1 MWLVMM
7 AYRKSPDYNHPFQIV
22 KKTGCACYAIAVHPA
37 YVNFELVQATML
49 IRSCVKKQEMKKYI
63 YFISALVFAASCDTK
78 DKKQEPTTADSVST
92 ATDSAAI
99 NADSHYFWAADFD
112 GKNGL
117 LMKRLR
123 PVSKDS
129 LTTQNVIGMLN
140 EIYPDIPL
148 ELVKTSHDSIFIKIS
163 KSTYLT
169 QQTGSSGAEAYLAE
183 ATYNLT
189 EIAGVNFVNF
199 QFKQGDHAAPGTY
212 SRTDFIQER

>member
-1 MWLVMM
+1 
-7 AYRKSPDYNHPFQIV
+7 
-22 KKTGCACYAIAVHPA
+22 
-37 YVNFELVQATML
+37 
-49 IRSCVKKQEMKKYI
+49 MKKYI
-63 YFISALVFAASCDTK
+63 YFIGALVFAASCDTK
-78 DKKQEPTTADSVST
+78 DKKQEPTTVDSVGT
-92 ATDSAAI
+92 VIDSAGLH
-99 NADSHYFWAADFD
+99 ADSHYFWAADFD

-117 LMKRLR
+117 LMKRVR

-148 ELVKTSHDSIFIKIS
+148 ELVKTSHDSIFIRIV
-163 KSTYLT
+163 KSNYLT

-189 EIAGVNFVNF
+189 EISGVNFVNF
-199 QFKQGDHAAPGTY
+199 QFKQGDHATPGTY